1 MRLMLHQLHNAYSC
15 RRGIELE
22 CLMRNASSGLTALF
36 LTACALNP
44 APVPVVGDSRAIAS
58 LAGDWDGEYVGRD
71 NGRSGSILF
80 RLSTG
85 TDTAHGDVVMV
96 PRPPRGYQPDD
107 DESRLARQHLWA
119 QSRVLSI
126 RFVQVSDGE
135 VSGAIEPYASP
146 DCTCQLIT
154 TFQGVLRGNR
164 IDGTYTTR
172 HTNCDMPAEQGKWWA
187 ERGRGW

>member
-1 MRLMLHQLHNAYSC
+1 MRLTS
-15 RRGIELE
+15 I
-22 CLMRNASSGLTALF
+22 GLAALF
-36 LTACALNP
+36 LTGCALNP
-44 APVPVVGDSRAIAS
+44 APVPVVGDSREIAS

-80 RLSTG
+80 RLSAG

-107 DESRLARQHLWA
+107 DETRITRQHLWA
-119 QSRVLSI
+119 QNRVLSI
-126 RFVQVSDGE
+126 RFVQVSGGQ
-135 VSGAIEPYASP
+135 VSGAIEPYPSP

-172 HTNCDMPAEQGKWWA
+172 HTNCDMAPERGSWWA
-187 ERGRGW
+187 ERGRGF